1 VKHMLRSET
10 LAPLWD
16 TSMEL
21 GKVSCRVKM
30 VSKYQVDTVFVCD
43 KAVVIVAM
51 LMDAVSITQCM

>member
-1 VKHMLRSET
+1 MFRSQT

-21 GKVSCRVKM
+21 DKVSCRVKM
-30 VSKYQVDTVFVCD
+30 VSKYQVFTIFVCD

-51 LMDAVSITQCM
+51 PMDTVLQSVCRHN

>member
-1 VKHMLRSET
+1 MLRSVFYNVKHMLRNQT

-43 KAVVIVAM
+43 K
-51 LMDAVSITQCM
+51 LLW

>member
-1 VKHMLRSET
+1 MLRGQT

-30 VSKYQVDTVFVCD
+30 VSKFQVDTIFVCD

-51 LMDAVSITQCM
+51 LTDTVSFTQCL

>member
-1 VKHMLRSET
+1 MFRSQT

-30 VSKYQVDTVFVCD
+30 VCKIQVDTILVYD

-51 LMDAVSITQCM
+51 PTDTVLHSVYRHN

>member
-1 VKHMLRSET
+1 

-30 VSKYQVDTVFVCD
+30 VSKFQVDTIFVYD

-51 LMDAVSITQCM
+51 LTDTVSFTQCL

>member
-1 VKHMLRSET
+1 VKHMFRSQT

-21 GKVSCRVKM
+21 CKVSCRVKM
-30 VSKYQVDTVFVCD
+30 VSKYQVDTIFVCD

-51 LMDAVSITQCM
+51 PTDTVSFTQCL